1 MYMIVFC
8 HKVVSWTFW
17 EMMPMG
23 KEKLTKVDND
33 NTYILLLHQFAKH
46 FHMDYLILT
55 TYQKILGQFMVKKTE
70 TKRGRELP
78 ESWAERVKR
87 LVPQELS
94 WWSSG

>member
-1 MYMIVFC
+1 MC
-8 HKVVSWTFW
+8 
-17 EMMPMG
+17 
-23 KEKLTKVDND
+23 
-33 NTYILLLHQFAKH
+33 
-46 FHMDYLILT
+46 MDYLILT